1 MFKISIVLIAGLAVV
16 MPSWAETAVE
26 TEVATEAAVAV
37 SSEPAPAASRWEGR
51 TDLGYFNQSGS
62 DGGKESLSFKSQLNR
77 TWGDFTWENR
87 AEALSSND
95 DNSDAGSAR
104 YLLSSKQRLALSE
117 RDYVFVQE
125 QFEKDSTSAFRYQF
139 NLTAG
144 YGRSIFSDDIKE
156 LVVEVGAGAR
166 YSDPKEGDKEVNAV
180 ATAGL
185 NYRHKLTDTVSFNQ
199 RIGVE
204 GGEDAIILRSLSE
217 IRVQLREQLSMGA
230 GYDMKREFSDN
241 NSRLNVMTVSLGYS
255 Y

>member
-1 MFKISIVLIAGLAVV
+1 MFKTSIAVVAGLAVS
-16 MPSWAETAVE
+16 MPVWAD
-26 TEVATEAAVAV
+26 
-37 SSEPAPAASRWEGR
+37 SRWEGR

-77 TWGDFTWENR
+77 QWGDFTWENR

-95 DNSDAGSAR
+95 DNSNAGSAR
-104 YLLSSKQRLALSE
+104 YLLNSKQRLALSE
-117 RDYVFVQE
+117 NDYVFVQE
-125 QFEKDSTSAFRYQF
+125 QFEKDSTSAFRHQF

-144 YGRSIFSDDIKE
+144 YGRSIFSDDIKA

-166 YSDPKEGDKEVNAV
+166 YSKPKVGDKEVNAI

-230 GYDMKREFSDN
+230 GYDIKREFSDN

>member
-1 MFKISIVLIAGLAVV
+1 MFKKSIVLTAGLMVV
-16 MPSWAETAVE
+16 MPTWADAEAV
-26 TEVATEAAVAV
+26 V
-37 SSEPAPAASRWEGR
+37 SSEPAPADSRWEGR

-87 AEALSSND
+87 AEALSSSD
-95 DNSDAGSAR
+95 DSADSGSAR
-104 YLLSSKQRLALSE
+104 YLLTSKQRLALNE
-117 RDYVFVQE
+117 KDYAYVQE
-125 QFEKDSTSAFRYQF
+125 QFEKDSTSAFRHQF

-144 YGRSIFSDDIKE
+144 YGRSIFSDEIKE

-166 YSDPKEGDKEVNAV
+166 YSNPKEGDKEVNAI
-180 ATAGL
+180 ATTGL
-185 NYRHKLTDTVSFNQ
+185 NYRHKLTDAVSFHQ

-204 GGEDAIILRSLSE
+204 GGEDAIVLRSLSE
-217 IRVQLREQLSMGA
+217 VRVQLNAQLNMGA
-230 GYDMKREFSDN
+230 GYDIKREFSDE

>member
-1 MFKISIVLIAGLAVV
+1 VFKNSIVLAAGLAVV
-16 MPSWAETAVE
+16 TPLWADTAE
-26 TEVATEAAVAV
+26 
-37 SSEPAPAASRWEGR
+37 SRWAGR

-104 YLLSSKQRLALSE
+104 YLLNSKQRLALNKK
-117 RDYVFVQE
+117 DYVFVQE

-139 NLTAG
+139 NLTGG

-166 YSDPKEGDKEVNAV
+166 YSDPEEGDKEVNAI

-199 RIGVE
+199 RIGLE
-204 GGEDAIILRSLSE
+204 GGEDAIVLRSLSE

>member
-1 MFKISIVLIAGLAVV
+1 MFKNLIVLVAGLAVV
-16 MPSWAETAVE
+16 MPLWADT
-26 TEVATEAAVAV
+26 
-37 SSEPAPAASRWEGR
+37 AASRWEGR

-95 DNSDAGSAR
+95 DNSNAGSAR
-104 YLLSSKQRLALSE
+104 YLLNSKQRLALSKK
-117 RDYVFVQE
+117 DYVFVQE

-139 NLTAG
+139 NLTTG

-166 YSDPKEGDKEVNAV
+166 YSDPKEGDKEVNAI

-204 GGEDAIILRSLSE
+204 GGEDTIILRSLSE
-217 IRVQLREQLSMGA
+217 IRVQLREQLSMAA

>member
-1 MFKISIVLIAGLAVV
+1 MLFRSVLCAVSV
-16 MPSWAETAVE
+16 TFSMPAWAE
-26 TEVATEAAVAV
+26 
-37 SSEPAPAASRWEGR
+37 SSPAPSESRWQGR

-62 DGGKESLSFKSQLNR
+62 DGGKESLSFKSELNR
-77 TWGDFTWENR
+77 KWGDFTWENR
-87 AEALSSND
+87 AEALSSSD
-95 DNSDAGSAR
+95 DSSSSGSAR

-166 YSDPKEGDKEVNAV
+166 YSDPKEGDKEVNAI
-180 ATAGL
+180 ATTGL

-230 GYDMKREFSDN
+230 GYDIKREFSDN

>member
-1 MFKISIVLIAGLAVV
+1 VFKNLIVLVAGLAVV
-16 MPSWAETAVE
+16 MPLWADT
-26 TEVATEAAVAV
+26 
-37 SSEPAPAASRWEGR
+37 AASRWEGR

-95 DNSDAGSAR
+95 DNSNAGSAR
-104 YLLSSKQRLALSE
+104 YLLNSKQRLALSKK
-117 RDYVFVQE
+117 DYVFVQE

-139 NLTAG
+139 NLTTG

-166 YSDPKEGDKEVNAV
+166 YSDPKEGDKEVNAI

-204 GGEDAIILRSLSE
+204 GGEDTIILRSLSE
-217 IRVQLREQLSMGA
+217 IRVQLREQLSMAA